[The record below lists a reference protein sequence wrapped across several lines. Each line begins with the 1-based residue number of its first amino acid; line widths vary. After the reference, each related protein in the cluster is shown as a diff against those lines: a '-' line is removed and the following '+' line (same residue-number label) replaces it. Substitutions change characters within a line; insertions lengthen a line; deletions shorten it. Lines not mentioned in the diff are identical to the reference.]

1 MLEPRLYRAAFIP
14 AALAVILAMF
24 SLESRPRP
32 LPQGLA
38 ADVLF
43 DGDQAAASADRLAA
57 EQPDRRAGRAGARAT
72 PPRVA
77 TAFAARGF
85 RVERDR
91 FSDGGHSLENVV
103 GRRAGG
109 SRRAVVVVA
118 ARDASEV
125 PENGGSAADTAA
137 LLELARVFEGRSSKT
152 TLVLASV
159 DGSTLGDVGA
169 ERL

>member
-1 MLEPRLYRAAFIP
+1 
-14 AALAVILAMF
+14 MF

-57 EQPDRRAGRAGARAT
+57 EQPDRRAGTAGDRAT
-72 PPRVA
+72 AARVA

-91 FSDGGHSLENVV
+91 FSDGGRSLENVV

-109 SRRAVVVVA
+109 SRPEGGGGA
-118 ARDASEV
+118 AR
-125 PENGGSAADTAA
+125 GGSGGSGEGGRAGGTA
-137 LLELARVFEGRSSKT
+137 GP
-152 TLVLASV
+152 
-159 DGSTLGDVGA
+159 
-169 ERL
+169 